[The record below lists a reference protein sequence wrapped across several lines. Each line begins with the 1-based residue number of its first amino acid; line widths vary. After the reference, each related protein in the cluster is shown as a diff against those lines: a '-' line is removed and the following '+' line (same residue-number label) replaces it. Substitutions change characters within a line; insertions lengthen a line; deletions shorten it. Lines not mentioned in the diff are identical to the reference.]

1 MKIRIHEI
9 QSPPLITYIW
19 NIFVSQKSQI
29 WKLYEPLKMDL
40 YLQNLRHLSKNHK
53 IINDDIDDDGDD

>member
-1 MKIRIHEI
+1 
-9 QSPPLITYIW
+9 
-19 NIFVSQKSQI
+19 VSQKSQI